1 MDVEVEIRNV
11 RADTGWGWE
20 TKERKV
26 GKHKRKLNGEEYV
39 SPRII
44 LSSEY
49 NDLIGKKF
57 RLYVAEGII
66 KEEKWSGKSEIEGTM
81 LILFFPGKVLK
92 EERVEDEFD
101 DFDDEE
107 EWEVIK
113 EDETYARHE

>member
-1 MDVEVEIRNV
+1 MKVEVEIKEI

-44 LSSEY
+44 LPSDY

-57 RLYVAEGII
+57 RLYIAEGIV
-66 KEEKWSGKSEIEGTM
+66 KEENWSKKTEIEGTM
-81 LILFFPGKVLK
+81 LILFFPGRVLK
-92 EERVEDEFD
+92 DEKVED
-101 DFDDEE
+101 DFDFEEEE
-107 EWEVIK
+107 EWE
-113 EDETYARHE
+113 DE